1 MIAGVYATPRDS
13 LALARQLENH
23 SLRLSPAP
31 LLYGKRILIHVHSK
45 AHMVK
50 ISRSKQAMQRPH
62 ILVSRHFL
70 LHCHRPTARLSTEHT
85 DDLHLSPLRF
95 LKLSV
100 SLKCLFSIHLCVVL
114 LLICVFVLFW
124 GFFLLLF
131 LLLLYFNT
139 GFLRVAL
146 AGLELTVDQTGLEIT
161 EICLSLPSA
170 EIKGMCHHCLTMH
183 VFFFLFF
190 TD

>member
-1 MIAGVYATPRDS
+1 MEEALGIPFGFNKMEPLTHFYVERQKQAEIAEMPERPCHLLAMIAVVYAMPRDS

-31 LLYGKRILIHVHSK
+31 LFYGRSVLIHVHSK
-45 AHMVK
+45 VHMVK
-50 ISRSKQAMQRPH
+50 ISRSKQAMQCPH

-100 SLKCLFSIHLCVVL
+100 SLKCLFSIYSCVVL
-114 LLICVFVLFW
+114 LLICVFVLF
-124 GFFLLLF
+124 
-131 LLLLYFNT
+131 
-139 GFLRVAL
+139 
-146 AGLELTVDQTGLEIT
+146 
-161 EICLSLPSA
+161 
-170 EIKGMCHHCLTMH
+170 
-183 VFFFLFF
+183 
-190 TD
+190 